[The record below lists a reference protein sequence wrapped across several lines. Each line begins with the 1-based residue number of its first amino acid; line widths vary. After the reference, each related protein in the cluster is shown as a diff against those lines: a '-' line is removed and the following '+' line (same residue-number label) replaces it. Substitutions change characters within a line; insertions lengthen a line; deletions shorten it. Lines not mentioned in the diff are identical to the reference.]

1 MLKTI
6 IEYIKYSWKKDTK
19 DPGFNIFAYIFKVLN
34 FIKYNNSRNKP
45 NSRNGFTTFIVFI
58 MLVLVVRSCFD
69 SNDENNLKP
78 TETNKTIASEEQ
90 NKVNNEVKLKQ
101 ESLLK
106 DFVKKNEN
114 SLGTLKSFNL
124 TQEQNNLYTFS
135 TSNFGYNLILDLSE
149 NKINSLSVSFSE
161 TSMPVDLNE
170 DGTINKK
177 SLNHSISEIKKSIE
191 LDKQIAKQEKIKETF
206 QLQFSAWD
214 GSHIKL
220 VRTVKDSM
228 NDPKSFEHVETRYYF
243 DKKNNEIIHVIMKFR
258 GTNAFGALILNTIK
272 AKIDIDG
279 NVLDYVVE

>member
-6 IEYIKYSWKKDTK
+6 IKHLKYDNRNNKYSNNAFY
-19 DPGFNIFAYIFKVLN
+19 GLSRIIISMMLFVFFISYFK
-34 FIKYNNSRNKP
+34 
-45 NSRNGFTTFIVFI
+45 
-58 MLVLVVRSCFD
+58 SCFK
-69 SNDENNLKP
+69 ENTTKP
-78 TETNKTIASEEQ
+78 SKQEIVQVEEQ

-149 NKINSLSVSFSE
+149 NKINSLSVSFSG

-170 DGTINKK
+170 DGTINEK

-191 LDKQIAKQEKIKETF
+191 LDKQIAKQEKINETF

-220 VRTVKDSM
+220 VRAVKNIM

-258 GTNAFGALILNTIK
+258 GTNAFGALILSTIK